1 MSPEQHTRAE
11 PQALRAGRGLAA
23 GIVVIAMLVAAL
35 SLWTVIPLAWVYIGS
50 KLSDT
55 QFPSGGPYMVVL
67 VGIVVSILLIA
78 WLLGRLNRVY
88 VRITGTNAVAPIRPA
103 WLKSMRDTPTRP
115 SGPTVL
121 EAVIVGSVLLAGL
134 AMGAWFFLLAGS
146 PLPNQ

>member
-1 MSPEQHTRAE
+1 MSPEQQTRAE
-11 PQALRAGRGLAA
+11 PHALRAGRGLAA

-35 SLWTVIPLAWVYIGS
+35 SLWTIVPLAWVYIGS

-67 VGIVVSILLIA
+67 IGIVTSILLIA

-88 VRITGTNAVAPIRPA
+88 IRITGTNTVAPIRPA
-103 WLKSMRDTPTRP
+103 WLKSMRDTPTTPR
-115 SGPTVL
+115 GPTVL
-121 EAVIVGSVLLAGL
+121 ETVIVGSVLLAGL
-134 AMGAWFFLLAGS
+134 AMGAWFFILAGS

>member
-1 MSPEQHTRAE
+1 MPEQQTHAH
-11 PQALRAGRGLAA
+11 PHALRAGRGLAA

-88 VRITGTNAVAPIRPA
+88 VRITGTNAASPIRPA
-103 WLKSMRDTPTRP
+103 WLKSMRDAPTRP
-115 SGPTVL
+115 TGPTVL
-121 EAVIVGSVLLAGL
+121 EVVIVGSVVLAAL
-134 AMGAWFFLLAGS
+134 AMGAWFFILAGS

>member
-1 MSPEQHTRAE
+1 MSPEQHTHAE
-11 PQALRAGRGLAA
+11 PPALRAGRGLAA

-50 KLSDT
+50 RLSDT

-88 VRITGTNAVAPIRPA
+88 VRITGTNAMAPIRPA
-103 WLKSMRDTPTRP
+103 WLKSMRDAPTRP
-115 SGPTVL
+115 QGPTVL
-121 EAVIVGSVLLAGL
+121 EAVIVGSVVLAAL
-134 AMGAWFFLLAGS
+134 AMGAWFFILAGS

>member
-1 MSPEQHTRAE
+1 MSPEQETRAE
-11 PQALRAGRGLAA
+11 PTTLRAGRGLAA

-35 SLWTVIPLAWVYIGS
+35 SLWTVIPFAWVYIGS

-67 VGIVVSILLIA
+67 VGIVTSILLIA
-78 WLLGRLNRVY
+78 WLLGRLNRLY
-88 VRITGTNAVAPIRPA
+88 VRITGTNAVAPVRPA

-115 SGPTVL
+115 RGPTVL
-121 EAVIVGSVLLAGL
+121 EAVIVGSVVLAAL

>member
-1 MSPEQHTRAE
+1 MSPEQQTRAE
-11 PQALRAGRGLAA
+11 PPTLRAGRGLAA

-50 KLSDT
+50 RLSDT

-103 WLKSMRDTPTRP
+103 WLKSMRDAPTRP

-121 EAVIVGSVLLAGL
+121 EAVIVGSVILAGL
-134 AMGAWFFLLAGS
+134 AMGAWFFILAGS
-146 PLPNQ
+146 PLPSQ